1 MKNIKKIIIK
11 NIVLAIILFTGMMFI
26 TSSFSNTNN
35 NFINYKYTVYQ
46 CGAPGPAPN
55 PSGAAIQ
62 TSINFGCNG
71 NSCTG
76 TNLKNYCSKPHNG
89 IIDLIFAIIRFLSD
103 GVGIVVIAS
112 IVVGGIQ
119 YIASSGDPNNTN
131 KAIGRIRSSI
141 IALIIYIFAYAIL
154 NYLIPGAFFNQ

>member
-11 NIVLAIILFTGMMFI
+11 NMVLGVLLFVSIVFILPAHNQNQSTHL
-26 TSSFSNTNN
+26 SNYRNTD
-35 NFINYKYTVYQ
+35 YQ
-46 CGAPGPAPN
+46 CGAAGV
-55 PSGAAIQ
+55 SGSGTAIK
-62 TSINFGCNG
+62 TSIDFGCNG
-71 NSCTG
+71 DSCVTG
-76 TNLKNYCSKPHNG
+76 KTQGYCSKPHNG
-89 IIDLIFAIIRFLSD
+89 IIDLIFAIIRFLSN

-112 IVVGGIQ
+112 IVFGGIQ
-119 YIASSGDPNNTN
+119 YIASGGDPNNTN

>member
-11 NIVLAIILFTGMMFI
+11 NIVLVIILFGGMMFI
-26 TSSFSNTNN
+26 VPSFNHNNSFKNIASNSSTA
-35 NFINYKYTVYQ
+35 YQ
-46 CGAPGPAPN
+46 CGNATNG
-55 PSGAAIQ
+55 SGTAVK
-62 TSINFGCNG
+62 TSIDFGCNG
-71 NSCTG
+71 DSCVNGKTQG
-76 TNLKNYCSKPHNG
+76 YCSSPHNG
-89 IIDLIFAIIRFLSD
+89 IIDLVFAIIRFLSD